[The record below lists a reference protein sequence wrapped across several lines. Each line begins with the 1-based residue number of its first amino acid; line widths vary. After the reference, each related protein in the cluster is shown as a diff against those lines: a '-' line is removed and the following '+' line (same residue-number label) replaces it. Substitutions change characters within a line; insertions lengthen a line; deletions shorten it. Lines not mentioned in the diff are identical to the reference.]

1 MTTVAA
7 EQVNRIVTLVA
18 ELSRAEAEGEPA
30 PTLAAVAARHG
41 TSDVQILADVRAL
54 TAAADDPAAEWLS
67 SLRIAQEGDR
77 LLVASRGPFRR
88 PIRLTAEE
96 ALALQVGLALER
108 GGGAPLSDALRD
120 LLRGGAGASEPAVAA
135 GPAARTEEDRV
146 VALARRCMDER
157 RVLAITYAGE
167 GDRAGE
173 ARLVEPHQVLAF
185 EGRSYLMAWCR
196 AAGGWRRFRAD
207 RVLDAAARDQTF
219 AWRADFEP
227 VTRPE
232 EVFRPETDAAVPV
245 EVRFSPRIA
254 RWIAE
259 RYPGH
264 RAASDG
270 SVVVTFPV
278 SSPGWL
284 VRTVLEYGED
294 AEVLAPAPYRD
305 VVRRAV
311 E

>member
-1 MTTVAA
+1 MTTGAA

-18 ELSRAEAEGEPA
+18 ELSRADADGEPA
-30 PTLAAVAARHG
+30 QTLAAVAARHG
-41 TSDVQILADVRAL
+41 TSASQILADVRAL

-77 LLVASRGPFRR
+77 LMVASQGPFRR
-88 PIRLTAEE
+88 PVRLTAEE

-120 LLRGGAGASEPAVAA
+120 LLRGGAASAGPPVAA
-135 GPAARTEEDRV
+135 GSAAETAEDRV

-173 ARLVEPHQVLAF
+173 SRLIEPHQVLAF
-185 EGRSYLMAWCR
+185 EGRSYLIAWCR
-196 AAGGWRRFRAD
+196 EARGWRRFRAD
-207 RVLDAAARDQTF
+207 RVLEAAARDQTF

-227 VTRPE
+227 VARPE
-232 EVFRPETDAAVPV
+232 EVFRQGADAAVPV
-245 EVRFSPRIA
+245 DVRFSSRIA

-264 RAASDG
+264 VARPDG

-294 AEVLAPAPYRD
+294 AEVLGPPPYRE

-311 E
+311 G